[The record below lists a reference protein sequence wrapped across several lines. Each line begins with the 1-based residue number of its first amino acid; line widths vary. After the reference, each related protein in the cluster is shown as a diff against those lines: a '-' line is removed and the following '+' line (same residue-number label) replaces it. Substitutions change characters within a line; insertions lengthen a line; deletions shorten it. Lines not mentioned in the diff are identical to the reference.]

1 MTCRDTEEDEPMT
14 DSATDQAPLD
24 VPVPP
29 ERNPMRDPRNRLK
42 LAVFCANVAR
52 GTSMSDAETL
62 PKVTWEESRRLAL
75 AADRAGIDGMIPLGR
90 WKYTARG
97 GPISADRTFEPWA
110 WASALSAI
118 TERISMF
125 TTVNMQ
131 QYHPLA
137 ATLMTSTID
146 HVSGGRFSLNVVA
159 GFNEQEFHMLG
170 MEVPSHEDRYGR
182 AAEWMTIVRRAWTDH
197 EPFDFD
203 GDYIELREVVSE
215 PKPLQQPAPPI
226 MSAGTSELG
235 RRFAARHADIN
246 FVHLPSLE
254 EMPAI
259 VAAAKADA
267 REHAGRD
274 VEIYSSAY
282 IVVADT
288 EEEAWRRYHHVTRER
303 LDRKAAA
310 GLIEMWERL
319 SKGGE
324 VIDVEQRID
333 RMAAGF
339 NAMPFVGTAEQ
350 VAELLVRAADG
361 GLDGLAI
368 SWDDYDEGLATYAEV
383 VRPLLLQAGLRKD

>member
-1 MTCRDTEEDEPMT
+1 
-14 DSATDQAPLD
+14 
-24 VPVPP
+24 
-29 ERNPMRDPRNRLK
+29 
-42 LAVFCANVAR
+42 
-52 GTSMSDAETL
+52 
-62 PKVTWEESRRLAL
+62 
-75 AADRAGIDGMIPLGR
+75 
-90 WKYTARG
+90 
-97 GPISADRTFEPWA
+97 
-110 WASALSAI
+110 
-118 TERISMF
+118 
-125 TTVNMQ
+125 MQ
-131 QYHPLA
+131 QYHPLVA
-137 ATLMTSTID
+137 ALMTSTID

-159 GFNEQEFHMLG
+159 GFNEQEFRMLG
-170 MEVPSHEDRYGR
+170 LEVPSHEDRYAH
-182 AAEWMTIVRRAWTDH
+182 AAEWMTIIRRAWTEA

-203 GDYIELREVVSE
+203 GDYLTVEEVVSQ

-254 EMPAI
+254 EMPPI

-368 SWDDYDEGLATYAEV
+368 SWDDYDEGLATYAEA

>member
-1 MTCRDTEEDEPMT
+1 MTQRVPEEETLTLDT
-14 DSATDQAPLD
+14 
-24 VPVPP
+24 PVAP
-29 ERNPMRDPRNRLK
+29 ERNPMRDPANRLK

-52 GTSMSDAETL
+52 GTSMSEAETL
-62 PKVTWEESRRLAL
+62 PKVTWEESQRLAL

-90 WKYTARG
+90 WKATARG
-97 GPISADRTFEPWA
+97 AREVDRTFEPWV

-118 TERISMF
+118 TERISVF

-131 QYHPLA
+131 QYHPLVA
-137 ATLMTSTID
+137 ALMTSTID

-159 GFNEQEFHMLG
+159 GFNEQEFRMLG
-170 MEVPSHEDRYGR
+170 LEVPSHEDRYAH
-182 AAEWMTIVRRAWTDH
+182 AAEWMTIVRRAWSDPA
-197 EPFDFD
+197 PFDFD
-203 GDYIELREVVSE
+203 GDHLHVHEVVSE

-226 MSAGTSELG
+226 MSAGTSDLG

-254 EMPAI
+254 EMPGI
-259 VAAAKADA
+259 VATAKAEA
-267 REHAGRD
+267 REDSGRD
-274 VEIYSSAY
+274 VEIFSSAY

-288 EEEAWRRYHHVTRER
+288 EEEAWRRYRHVTREK
-303 LDRKAAA
+303 LDEKAAA

-324 VIDVEQRID
+324 VIDVRERID

-350 VAELLVRAADG
+350 VAELFVRAADG

-368 SWDDYDEGLATYAEV
+368 SWDDYDEGLQAYEEQ

>member
-1 MTCRDTEEDEPMT
+1 MMR
-14 DSATDQAPLD
+14 DSATEQAPMD

-29 ERNPMRDPRNRLK
+29 ERNPMRDPGNRLK

-52 GTSMSDAETL
+52 GTSMSEAESL
-62 PKVTWEESRRLAL
+62 PKVTWDESRRLAI

-90 WKYTARG
+90 WKATARG
-97 GPISADRTFEPWA
+97 AAEVDRTFEPWV
-110 WASALSAI
+110 WASALSAV
-118 TERISMF
+118 TERISLF

-131 QYHPLA
+131 QYHPLVA
-137 ATLMTSTID
+137 ALMTSTID
-146 HVSGGRFSLNVVA
+146 HVAGGRFSLNVVA
-159 GFNEQEFHMLG
+159 GFNEQEFKMLG
-170 MEVPSHEDRYGR
+170 LEVPSHEDRYAH
-182 AAEWMTIVRRAWTDH
+182 AAEWMTIIRRAWTEQ

-203 GDYIELREVVSE
+203 GSYLAVHEVVSE

-226 MSAGTSELG
+226 MSAGTSEVG
-235 RRFAARHADIN
+235 RRFAGRHADIN

-254 EMPAI
+254 EMPPI

-267 REHAGRD
+267 REQSGRD
-274 VEIYSSAY
+274 VQIYSSAY

-303 LDRKAAA
+303 LDEKAAA

-324 VIDVEQRID
+324 VIDVRERID

-350 VAELLVRAADG
+350 VAELFARASDG

-368 SWDDYDEGLATYAEV
+368 SWDDYDDGLATYAEA

>member
-1 MTCRDTEEDEPMT
+1 VRGED
-14 DSATDQAPLD
+14 AALD
-24 VPVPP
+24 VPVAP
-29 ERNPMRDPRNRLK
+29 ERNPMRDPGNRLK

-52 GTSMSDAETL
+52 GTSMSDAESL
-62 PKVTWEESRRLAL
+62 PKVTWPESRRLAL

-90 WKYTARG
+90 WKATARG
-97 GPISADRTFEPWA
+97 APEVDRTFEPWT
-110 WASALSAI
+110 WAAALCAI
-118 TERISMF
+118 TERVSVF

-131 QYHPLA
+131 QYHPLVA
-137 ATLMTSTID
+137 ALMASTID

-159 GFNEQEFHMLG
+159 GFNEQEFRMLG
-170 MEVPSHEDRYGR
+170 LEVPSHEDRYGH
-182 AAEWMTIVRRAWTDH
+182 AAEWMTIARRAWTNP

-203 GDYIELREVVSE
+203 GDYIRVVEAVSE

-226 MSAGTSELG
+226 MSAGTSEVG

-254 EMPAI
+254 EMPPI

-267 REHAGRD
+267 RESAGRD
-274 VEIYSSAY
+274 VQIFSSAY

-288 EEEAWRRYHHVTRER
+288 EEEAWRRYHHVTRDR
-303 LDRKAAA
+303 LDREAAA

-319 SKGGE
+319 SQGS
-324 VIDVEQRID
+324 DVVDVRERID

-350 VAELLVRAADG
+350 VAELLVRAAEG

-368 SWDDYDEGLATYAEV
+368 SWDDYDEGLVAYEEA
-383 VRPLLLQAGLRKD
+383 VRPLLLEAGLRKD

>member
-1 MTCRDTEEDEPMT
+1 MTQRVPEEET
-14 DSATDQAPLD
+14 LTLD
-24 VPVPP
+24 IPVAP
-29 ERNPMRDPRNRLK
+29 ERNPMRDPANRLK

-52 GTSMSDAETL
+52 GTSMSEAETL
-62 PKVTWEESRRLAL
+62 PKVTWEESQRLAL

-90 WKYTARG
+90 WKATARG
-97 GPISADRTFEPWA
+97 AREVDRTFEPWV
-110 WASALSAI
+110 WASALSAV
-118 TERISMF
+118 TERISVF

-131 QYHPLA
+131 QYHPLVA
-137 ATLMTSTID
+137 ALMTSTID

-159 GFNEQEFHMLG
+159 GFNEQEFRMLG
-170 MEVPSHEDRYGR
+170 LEVPTHEDRY
-182 AAEWMTIVRRAWTDH
+182 AHAVEWMTIVRRAWSDPA
-197 EPFDFD
+197 PFDFD
-203 GDYIELREVVSE
+203 GDHLHVHEVVSE

-226 MSAGTSELG
+226 MSAGTSDLG
-235 RRFAARHADIN
+235 RRFAGRHADIN

-254 EMPAI
+254 EMPGI
-259 VAAAKADA
+259 VAAAKAEA
-267 REHAGRD
+267 REDSGRE

-288 EEEAWRRYHHVTRER
+288 EEEAWRRYRHVTREK
-303 LDRKAAA
+303 LDEKAAA

-324 VIDVEQRID
+324 VINVRERID

-350 VAELLVRAADG
+350 VAELFVRAADG

-368 SWDDYDEGLATYAEV
+368 SWDDYDEGLQAYAEQ

>member
-1 MTCRDTEEDEPMT
+1 MT
-14 DSATDQAPLD
+14 DSATAHVPLD
-24 VPVPP
+24 APVPP
-29 ERNPMRDPRNRLK
+29 ERNPMRDPGNRLK

-62 PKVTWEESRRLAL
+62 PKVTWEESQRLAV

-97 GPISADRTFEPWA
+97 GPIEADRTFEPWV

-125 TTVNMQ
+125 TTVNMT
-131 QYHPLA
+131 QYHPLVA
-137 ATLMTSTID
+137 ALMTSTID

-159 GFNEQEFHMLG
+159 GFNEQEFKMLG
-170 MEVPSHEDRYGR
+170 MEVPPHEDRYAR

-203 GDYIELREVVSE
+203 GEYIKVHEVISE

-226 MSAGTSELG
+226 MSAGTSDLG
-235 RRFAARHADIN
+235 RLFAGRHADIN

-259 VAAAKADA
+259 VANAKAQV
-267 REHAGRD
+267 REQCGRD
-274 VEIYSSAY
+274 VQIFSSAY

-288 EEEAWRRYHHVTRER
+288 EEEAWRRYHYVTRDR
-303 LDRKAAA
+303 LDRRAAA

-319 SKGGE
+319 SQGSG
-324 VIDVEQRID
+324 VVDVNERID

-368 SWDDYDEGLATYAEV
+368 SWDDYDEGLAAYAEA

>member
-1 MTCRDTEEDEPMT
+1 MTQ
-14 DSATDQAPLD
+14 SAPTGAAVD

-29 ERNPMRDPRNRLK
+29 ERNPMRDPGNRLK
-42 LAVFCANVAR
+42 LAMFCANVAR
-52 GTSMSDAETL
+52 GTSMSDADTL
-62 PKVTWEESRRLAL
+62 PKVTWEESQRLAL

-97 GPISADRTFEPWA
+97 GPIDADRTFEPWV

-118 TERISMF
+118 TERISLF

-131 QYHPLA
+131 QYHPLVA
-137 ATLMTSTID
+137 ALMTSTID

-159 GFNEQEFHMLG
+159 GFNEQEFRMLG

-182 AAEWMTIVRRAWTDH
+182 GAEWMTIVRRAWTDH

-203 GDYIELREVVSE
+203 GEHIKLHEVVSE

-226 MSAGTSELG
+226 MSAGQSPLG
-235 RRFAARHADIN
+235 RQFAGRHADIN

-259 VAAAKADA
+259 VAEAKAEAKEDC
-267 REHAGRD
+267 GRD
-274 VEIYSSAY
+274 VQIFSSAY
-282 IVVADT
+282 IVVDDT
-288 EEEAWRRYHHVTRER
+288 EEAAWKRYHHVTRDR
-303 LDRKAAA
+303 LDRRAAA

-319 SKGGE
+319 SQGSE
-324 VIDVEQRID
+324 VVDVTERID

-350 VAELLVRAADG
+350 VAEMLIRAADG

-368 SWDDYDEGLATYAEV
+368 SWDDYDEGLQAYAEQ

>member
-1 MTCRDTEEDEPMT
+1 MT
-14 DSATDQAPLD
+14 DSAQTSAPLD
-24 VPVPP
+24 TPVAP

-52 GTSMSDAETL
+52 GTSMSEADTL
-62 PKVTWEESRRLAL
+62 PKVTWEESQRLAL
-75 AADRAGIDGMIPLGR
+75 AADAAGIDGMIPLGR

-97 GPISADRTFEPWA
+97 GPIEADRTFEPWV
-110 WASALSAI
+110 WASALAAI
-118 TERISMF
+118 TTRISPF

-131 QYHPLA
+131 QHHPLA
-137 ATLMTSTID
+137 AALMTSTID

-159 GFNEQEFHMLG
+159 GFNEQEFTMLG
-170 MEVPSHEDRYGR
+170 MEVPSHEDRYGQ
-182 AAEWMTIVRRAWTDH
+182 AAEWMTVVRRAWTDH

-203 GDYIELREVVSE
+203 GAYLHLHEIVSE

-235 RRFAARHADIN
+235 RRFAGRHADIN
-246 FVHLPSLE
+246 FVHLPGID

-267 REHAGRD
+267 LADCGRE
-274 VEIYSSAY
+274 VQIFSSAY
-282 IVVADT
+282 IVVDDT
-288 EEEAWRRYHHVTRER
+288 EEAAWRRYHYVTRDK

-368 SWDDYDEGLATYAEV
+368 SWDDYDEGLQAYAES
-383 VRPLLLQAGLRKD
+383 VRPLLLQAGLRQD

>member
-1 MTCRDTEEDEPMT
+1 MT

-29 ERNPMRDPRNRLK
+29 ERNPMRDPGNRLK

-52 GTSMSDAETL
+52 GTSMSEAETL
-62 PKVTWEESRRLAL
+62 PKVTWEESQRLAQ
-75 AADRAGIDGMIPLGR
+75 AADRAGIDAMIPLGR
-90 WKYTARG
+90 WKATARG
-97 GPISADRTFEPWA
+97 AAEVDRTFEPWV
-110 WASALSAI
+110 WASALSAL
-118 TERISMF
+118 TERISVF

-131 QYHPLA
+131 QYHPLVA
-137 ATLMTSTID
+137 ALMTSTID

-159 GFNEQEFHMLG
+159 GFNEQEFRMLG
-170 MEVPSHEDRYGR
+170 LEVPSHEDRYAH
-182 AAEWMTIVRRAWTDH
+182 AAEWMTIIRRAWTEA
-197 EPFDFD
+197 EPFDVD
-203 GDYIELREVVSE
+203 GEYLRVEEVVSQ

-235 RRFAARHADIN
+235 RRFAASHADIN

-254 EMPAI
+254 EMPPI
-259 VAAAKADA
+259 VAAAKAEA

-368 SWDDYDEGLATYAEV
+368 SWDDYDEGLATYAEA

>member
-29 ERNPMRDPRNRLK
+29 ERNPMRDPGNRLK

-52 GTSMSDAETL
+52 GTSMSEAETL
-62 PKVTWEESRRLAL
+62 PKVTWEESQRLAQ
-75 AADRAGIDGMIPLGR
+75 AADRAGIDAMIPLGR
-90 WKYTARG
+90 WKATARG
-97 GPISADRTFEPWA
+97 AAEVDRTFEPWV
-110 WASALSAI
+110 WASALSAL
-118 TERISMF
+118 TERISVF

-131 QYHPLA
+131 QYHPLVA
-137 ATLMTSTID
+137 ALMTSTID

-159 GFNEQEFHMLG
+159 GFNEQEFRMLG
-170 MEVPSHEDRYGR
+170 LEVPSHEDRYAH
-182 AAEWMTIVRRAWTDH
+182 AAEWMTIIRRAWTEA
-197 EPFDFD
+197 EPFDVD
-203 GDYIELREVVSE
+203 GDYLTVEEVVSQ

-235 RRFAARHADIN
+235 RRFAASHADIN

-254 EMPAI
+254 EMPPI
-259 VAAAKADA
+259 VAAAKAEA

-368 SWDDYDEGLATYAEV
+368 SWDDYDEGLATYAEA

>member
-62 PKVTWEESRRLAL
+62 PKVTWDESRRLAL

-182 AAEWMTIVRRAWTDH
+182 AAEWMTVVRRAWTDH

-368 SWDDYDEGLATYAEV
+368 SWDDYDEGLATYAEA

>member
-1 MTCRDTEEDEPMT
+1 MT
-14 DSATDQAPLD
+14 DSATEPAPLD

-29 ERNPMRDPRNRLK
+29 ERNPMRDPGNRLK

-52 GTSMSDAETL
+52 GTSMSEAETL
-62 PKVTWEESRRLAL
+62 PKVTWEESQRLAL

-97 GPISADRTFEPWA
+97 GPIEADRTFEPWV
-110 WASALSAI
+110 WASALSAL

-125 TTVNMQ
+125 TTVNMT
-131 QYHPLA
+131 QYHPLVA
-137 ATLMTSTID
+137 ALMTSTID

-159 GFNEQEFHMLG
+159 GFNEQEFKMLG
-170 MEVPSHEDRYGR
+170 MEVPPHEDRYAR
-182 AAEWMTIVRRAWTDH
+182 AAEWMTVVRRAWADH

-203 GDYIELREVVSE
+203 GDHITLHEVISE

-226 MSAGTSELG
+226 MSAGASDLG
-235 RRFAARHADIN
+235 RQFAGRHADIN

-254 EMPAI
+254 EMPGI
-259 VAAAKADA
+259 VAKAKAEVKADC
-267 REHAGRD
+267 GRD
-274 VEIYSSAY
+274 VQIYSSAY

-288 EEEAWRRYHHVTRER
+288 EEEAWRRYHYVTRDR
-303 LDRKAAA
+303 LDRRAAA
-310 GLIEMWERL
+310 GLIEMWQRL
-319 SKGGE
+319 SQGS
-324 VIDVEQRID
+324 DVVDVDERID

-350 VAELLVRAADG
+350 VAELFVRAADG

-368 SWDDYDEGLATYAEV
+368 SWDDYDEGLATYAEA

>member
-1 MTCRDTEEDEPMT
+1 MTESPSPTLVE
-14 DSATDQAPLD
+14 D
-24 VPVPP
+24 VPVAP
-29 ERNPMRDPRNRLK
+29 EHNPMRDPGNRLK

-62 PKVTWEESRRLAL
+62 PKVTWDESRRLAV
-75 AADRAGIDGMIPLGR
+75 AADRAGLDGMIPLGR

-97 GPISADRTFEPWA
+97 PAEADRTFEPWV
-110 WASALSAI
+110 WASALSAL
-118 TERISMF
+118 TERISLF

-131 QYHPLA
+131 QYHPLVA
-137 ATLMTSTID
+137 ALMTSTID

-159 GFNEQEFHMLG
+159 GFNEQEFRMLG
-170 MEVPSHEDRYGR
+170 LEVPSHEDRYAH
-182 AAEWMTIVRRAWTDH
+182 AAEWMTLIRRAWTEQ

-203 GDYIELREVVSE
+203 GTHLQAIEVVSQ

-226 MSAGTSELG
+226 MSAGTSDVG

-274 VEIYSSAY
+274 VQIYSSAY
-282 IVVADT
+282 IVVDDT
-288 EEEAWRRYHHVTRER
+288 EQAAWRRYHHVTRDR
-303 LDRKAAA
+303 LDRQAAA
-310 GLIEMWERL
+310 GLIDMWERQ

-324 VIDVEQRID
+324 VIDVTERID

-350 VAELLVRAADG
+350 VAEQFVRASEG

-368 SWDDYDEGLATYAEV
+368 SWDDYDEGIAAYAGA

>member
-1 MTCRDTEEDEPMT
+1 MT

-182 AAEWMTIVRRAWTDH
+182 GAEWMTIVRRAWTDH

-368 SWDDYDEGLATYAEV
+368 SWDDYDEGLATYAEA

>member
-1 MTCRDTEEDEPMT
+1 MT
-14 DSATDQAPLD
+14 DSATEQAPMD
-24 VPVPP
+24 RPVPP
-29 ERNPMRDPRNRLK
+29 ERNPMRDPGNRIK
-42 LAVFCANVAR
+42 LAVFCANIAR
-52 GTSMSDAETL
+52 GTSMSDAEML
-62 PKVTWEESRRLAL
+62 PKATWEESQRLAH

-90 WKYTARG
+90 WKATARG
-97 GPISADRTFEPWA
+97 ARDVDRTFEPWV

-118 TERISMF
+118 TERISLF

-131 QYHPLA
+131 QYHPLVA
-137 ATLMTSTID
+137 ALMTSTID

-159 GFNEQEFHMLG
+159 GFNEQEFRMLG
-170 MEVPSHEDRYGR
+170 LQVPSHEERYAH
-182 AAEWMTIVRRAWTDH
+182 AAEWMTVIRRVWSDP

-203 GDYIELREVVSE
+203 GEYLHVHEAVSE

-235 RRFAARHADIN
+235 RRFAGRHADIN

-254 EMPAI
+254 EMPPI
-259 VAAAKADA
+259 VARAKADA
-267 REHAGRD
+267 REDSGRD
-274 VEIYSSAY
+274 VQIYSSAY

-288 EEEAWRRYHHVTRER
+288 EEEAWRRYRYVTRER
-303 LDRKAAA
+303 LDQKAAA

-319 SKGGE
+319 SKSGE
-324 VIDVEQRID
+324 VIDVRERLD

-350 VAELLVRAADG
+350 VAEQFVRAADG

-368 SWDDYDEGLATYAEV
+368 SWDDYDAGIAAYAEA
-383 VRPLLLQAGLRKD
+383 VRPLLIQAGLRKD

>member
-1 MTCRDTEEDEPMT
+1 MTH
-14 DSATDQAPLD
+14 SAPTSAPLD
-24 VPVPP
+24 APVPP
-29 ERNPMRDPRNRLK
+29 ERNPMRDPANRLK

-52 GTSMSDAETL
+52 GTSMSEAESL
-62 PKVTWEESRRLAL
+62 PKVTWEESHRLAL

-90 WKYTARG
+90 WKATARG
-97 GPISADRTFEPWA
+97 LPEVDRTFEPWV
-110 WASALSAI
+110 WASALSAV
-118 TERISMF
+118 TERISLF

-131 QYHPLA
+131 QYHPLVA
-137 ATLMTSTID
+137 ALMTSTID

-159 GFNEQEFHMLG
+159 GFNEQEFRMLG
-170 MEVPSHEDRYGR
+170 LEVPSHEDRYGH
-182 AAEWMTIVRRAWTDH
+182 AAEWMTVIRRAWTDP

-203 GDYIELREVVSE
+203 GEYLRVDEAVTQ

-226 MSAGTSELG
+226 MSAGTSDLG
-235 RRFAARHADIN
+235 RRFAGRHADIN

-259 VAAAKADA
+259 VARAKAEA
-267 REHAGRD
+267 REDSGRE
-274 VEIYSSAY
+274 VEIFSSAY

-303 LDRKAAA
+303 LDQRAAA
-310 GLIEMWERL
+310 GLIDMWERQ

-324 VIDVEQRID
+324 VIDVRERID

-350 VAELLVRAADG
+350 VAEKFVQAADG

-368 SWDDYDEGLATYAEV
+368 SWDDYDEGIDAYARA
-383 VRPLLLQAGLRKD
+383 VRPLLVQAGLRRD

>member
-1 MTCRDTEEDEPMT
+1 
-14 DSATDQAPLD
+14 
-24 VPVPP
+24 VPP
-29 ERNPMRDPRNRLK
+29 PVVVTKMRPLP
-42 LAVFCANVAR
+42 AVALETVADLHR
-52 GTSMSDAETL
+52 HAFLIVFRMLDTIGWDIMYPTPPT
-62 PKVTWEESRRLAL
+62 V
-75 AADRAGIDGMIPLGR
+75 
-90 WKYTARG
+90 
-97 GPISADRTFEPWA
+97 EPA
-110 WASALSAI
+110 W
-118 TERISMF
+118 
-125 TTVNMQ
+125 
-131 QYHPLA
+131 
-137 ATLMTSTID
+137 
-146 HVSGGRFSLNVVA
+146 
-159 GFNEQEFHMLG
+159 
-170 MEVPSHEDRYGR
+170 
-182 AAEWMTIVRRAWTDH
+182 
-197 EPFDFD
+197 
-203 GDYIELREVVSE
+203 
-215 PKPLQQPAPPI
+215 
-226 MSAGTSELG
+226 
-235 RRFAARHADIN
+235 RFAARHADIN

-254 EMPAI
+254 EMPPI
-259 VAAAKADA
+259 VAAAKAEA

-368 SWDDYDEGLATYAEV
+368 SWDDYDEGLATYAEA
-383 VRPLLLQAGLRKD
+383 VRPLLLQTGLRKD

>member
-1 MTCRDTEEDEPMT
+1 MT
-14 DSATDQAPLD
+14 LD
-24 VPVPP
+24 VPVAA
-29 ERNPMRDPRNRLK
+29 ERNPMRDPANRLK

-62 PKVTWEESRRLAL
+62 PKVTWPESRRLAL

-90 WKYTARG
+90 WKATARG
-97 GPISADRTFEPWA
+97 APEVDRTFEPWA

-118 TERISMF
+118 TERVSVF

-131 QYHPLA
+131 QYHPLVA
-137 ATLMTSTID
+137 ALMASTID

-159 GFNEQEFHMLG
+159 GFNEQEFRMLG
-170 MEVPSHEDRYGR
+170 LEVPSHEDRYGH
-182 AAEWMTIVRRAWTDH
+182 AAEWMTIARRAWSEQ

-203 GDYIELREVVSE
+203 GDYIRVVEAVSQ
-215 PKPLQQPAPPI
+215 PKPLQRPAPPI
-226 MSAGTSELG
+226 MSAGTSEVG

-259 VAAAKADA
+259 VAAAKTDA
-267 REHAGRD
+267 RDHAGRD
-274 VEIYSSAY
+274 VAIFSSAY
-282 IVVADT
+282 IVVDDT
-288 EEEAWRRYHHVTRER
+288 ERAAWRRYHHVTRER
-303 LDRKAAA
+303 LDRDAAA

-319 SKGGE
+319 SQGS
-324 VIDVEQRID
+324 DVVDVRERID

-368 SWDDYDEGLATYAEV
+368 SWDDYDEGLAAYEQA

>member
-1 MTCRDTEEDEPMT
+1 MT
-14 DSATDQAPLD
+14 DSAQTSAAID

-29 ERNPMRDPRNRLK
+29 ERNPMRDPGNRLK

-52 GTSMSDAETL
+52 GTSMSDAESL
-62 PKVTWEESRRLAL
+62 PKVTWEESQRLAL
-75 AADRAGIDGMIPLGR
+75 AADAAGIDGMIPLGR
-90 WKYTARG
+90 WKATARG
-97 GPISADRTFEPWA
+97 APEVDRTFEPWV

-118 TERISMF
+118 TQRISVF

-131 QYHPLA
+131 QYHPLIA
-137 ATLMTSTID
+137 ALMTSTID

-159 GFNEQEFHMLG
+159 GFNEQEFTMLG
-170 MEVPSHEDRYGR
+170 LQVPSHEDRYAH
-182 AAEWMTIVRRAWTDH
+182 AAEWMTIIRRAWTDQD
-197 EPFDFD
+197 PFDFD
-203 GDYIELREVVSE
+203 GDHLHVHEVVSQ

-235 RRFAARHADIN
+235 RRFAGRHADIN

-254 EMPAI
+254 EMPGI

-267 REHAGRD
+267 RADAGRE
-274 VEIYSSAY
+274 VQIYSSAY

-303 LDRKAAA
+303 LDRRAAA

-324 VIDVEQRID
+324 VIDVRERID

-368 SWDDYDEGLATYAEV
+368 SWDDYDEGIAAYAEA

>member
-1 MTCRDTEEDEPMT
+1 MT
-14 DSATDQAPLD
+14 DSATEQAPLD

-29 ERNPMRDPRNRLK
+29 ERNPMRDPGNRLK

-52 GTSMSDAETL
+52 GTSMSEAETL
-62 PKVTWEESRRLAL
+62 PKVTWEESQRLAQ
-75 AADRAGIDGMIPLGR
+75 AADRAGIDAMIPLGR
-90 WKYTARG
+90 WKATARG
-97 GPISADRTFEPWA
+97 AAEVDRTFEPWV
-110 WASALSAI
+110 WASALSAL
-118 TERISMF
+118 TERISVF

-131 QYHPLA
+131 QYHPLVA
-137 ATLMTSTID
+137 ALMTSTID

-159 GFNEQEFHMLG
+159 GFNEQEFKMLG
-170 MEVPSHEDRYGR
+170 LEVPSHEDRYAH
-182 AAEWMTIVRRAWTDH
+182 AAEWMTIIRRAWTEA

-203 GDYIELREVVSE
+203 GDYLTVEEVVSQ

-254 EMPAI
+254 EMPPI
-259 VAAAKADA
+259 VAAAKAEA

-368 SWDDYDEGLATYAEV
+368 SWDDYDEGLATYAEA

>member
-1 MTCRDTEEDEPMT
+1 MT
-14 DSATDQAPLD
+14 DSATEQAPLD

-29 ERNPMRDPRNRLK
+29 ERNPMRDPGNRLK

-52 GTSMSDAETL
+52 GTSMSEAETL
-62 PKVTWEESRRLAL
+62 PRVTWEESQRIAL

-90 WKYTARG
+90 WKATARG
-97 GPISADRTFEPWA
+97 AAEVDRTFEPWV
-110 WASALSAI
+110 WASALSAL
-118 TERISMF
+118 TERISVF

-131 QYHPLA
+131 QYHPLVA
-137 ATLMTSTID
+137 ALMTSTID

-159 GFNEQEFHMLG
+159 GFNEQEFRMLG
-170 MEVPSHEDRYGR
+170 LEVPSHEDRYAH
-182 AAEWMTIVRRAWTDH
+182 AAEWMTIIRRAWTEA

-203 GDYIELREVVSE
+203 GDYLTVEEVVSQ

-254 EMPAI
+254 EMPPI

-274 VEIYSSAY
+274 VQIYSSAY

-288 EEEAWRRYHHVTRER
+288 EAEAWRRYHHVTRER

-350 VAELLVRAADG
+350 VAELLVRTADG

-368 SWDDYDEGLATYAEV
+368 SWDDYDEGLATYAEA

>member
-1 MTCRDTEEDEPMT
+1 MT

-182 AAEWMTIVRRAWTDH
+182 AAEWMTVVRRAWTDH

-203 GDYIELREVVSE
+203 GEYIELREVVSE

-226 MSAGTSELG
+226 MSAGQSPLG
-235 RRFAARHADIN
+235 RRFAGRHADIN

-303 LDRKAAA
+303 LDRRAAA

-368 SWDDYDEGLATYAEV
+368 SWDDYDEGLATYAEA

>member
-1 MTCRDTEEDEPMT
+1 MT
-14 DSATDQAPLD
+14 DSATEPAPMD

-29 ERNPMRDPRNRLK
+29 ERNPMRDPGNRLK

-62 PKVTWEESRRLAL
+62 PKVTWEESQRLAR

-97 GPISADRTFEPWA
+97 GPIEADRTFEPWA

-146 HVSGGRFSLNVVA
+146 HVSGGRFALNVVA

-203 GDYIELREVVSE
+203 GEYIKLHEVVSE

-226 MSAGTSELG
+226 MSAGASDLG
-235 RRFAARHADIN
+235 RQFAGRHADIN

-259 VAAAKADA
+259 VAKAKAEV
-267 REHAGRD
+267 REDCGRE
-274 VEIYSSAY
+274 VQIFSSAY

-288 EEEAWRRYHHVTRER
+288 EEEAWRRYHYVTRDR
-303 LDRKAAA
+303 LDRRAAA
-310 GLIEMWERL
+310 GLIEMWQRL
-319 SKGGE
+319 SEGSN
-324 VIDVEQRID
+324 VVNVEERID

-368 SWDDYDEGLATYAEV
+368 SWDDYDEGLSAYAEA

>member
-1 MTCRDTEEDEPMT
+1 MTGSSTPT
-14 DSATDQAPLD
+14 VLVD
-24 VPVPP
+24 VPVAP
-29 ERNPMRDPRNRLK
+29 ERNPMRDPGNRLK

-62 PKVTWEESRRLAL
+62 PKVTWGESRRLAV
-75 AADRAGIDGMIPLGR
+75 AADRAGLDGMIPLGR

-97 GPISADRTFEPWA
+97 GPVEADRTFEPWA
-110 WASALSAI
+110 WASALSAV

-131 QYHPLA
+131 QYNPVVA
-137 ATLMTSTID
+137 ALMTSTID

-159 GFNEQEFHMLG
+159 GFNEQEFRMLG
-170 MEVPSHEDRYGR
+170 LEVPSHDDRYGH
-182 AAEWMTIVRRAWTDH
+182 AAEWMTIIRRAWTDQ
-197 EPFDFD
+197 EPFDFA
-203 GDYIELREVVSE
+203 GQYLQAHEVVSQ

-226 MSAGTSELG
+226 MSAGTSDIG
-235 RRFAARHADIN
+235 RRFAAHHADIN

-254 EMPAI
+254 EMPPI
-259 VAAAKADA
+259 VAAAKAEA
-267 REHAGRD
+267 RADAGRE
-274 VEIYSSAY
+274 VQIFSSAY

-288 EEEAWRRYHHVTRER
+288 EEEAWRRYHHVTRDR
-303 LDRKAAA
+303 LDRRAAA
-310 GLIEMWERL
+310 GLIEMWDRL

-324 VIDVEQRID
+324 VIDVTQRID

-350 VAELLVRAADG
+350 VAELLIRASEG

-368 SWDDYDEGLATYAEV
+368 SWDDYDEGIAAYAEA

>member
-1 MTCRDTEEDEPMT
+1 MD
-14 DSATDQAPLD
+14 AP
-24 VPVPP
+24 VAA
-29 ERNPMRDPRNRLK
+29 ERNPMRDPANRLK

-62 PKVTWEESRRLAL
+62 PKVTWEESQRLAR

-90 WKYTARG
+90 WKATARG
-97 GPISADRTFEPWA
+97 APEVDRTFEPWV

-118 TERISMF
+118 TQRISVF

-131 QYHPLA
+131 QYNPVIA
-137 ATLMTSTID
+137 ALMTSTID

-159 GFNEQEFHMLG
+159 GFNEQEFRMLG
-170 MEVPSHEDRYGR
+170 MEVPSHEDRYAH
-182 AAEWMTIVRRAWTDH
+182 AAEWMTVVRRAWSDP

-203 GDYIELREVVSE
+203 GDYLHLHEVVSQ

-226 MSAGTSELG
+226 MSAGTSDVG

-254 EMPAI
+254 EMPPI
-259 VAAAKADA
+259 VATAKADA
-267 REHAGRD
+267 MEDCGRE
-274 VEIYSSAY
+274 VQIYSSAY
-282 IVVADT
+282 IVVDDT
-288 EEEAWRRYHHVTRER
+288 EEAAWRRYHHVTRER
-303 LDRKAAA
+303 LDQKAAA

-324 VIDVEQRID
+324 VIDVRERID

-350 VAELLVRAADG
+350 VAEKLLAAADG

-368 SWDDYDEGLATYAEV
+368 SWDDYDEGLAAYAEA
-383 VRPLLLQAGLRKD
+383 VRPLLLQAGLRRD

>member
-1 MTCRDTEEDEPMT
+1 VRGEDP
-14 DSATDQAPLD
+14 ALD
-24 VPVPP
+24 VPVAP
-29 ERNPMRDPRNRLK
+29 ERNPMRDPGNRLK

-62 PKVTWEESRRLAL
+62 PKVTWEESQRLAH

-90 WKYTARG
+90 WKATARG
-97 GPISADRTFEPWA
+97 LPRDVDRTFEPWT
-110 WASALSAI
+110 WASALSAL
-118 TERISMF
+118 TERISVF

-131 QYHPLA
+131 QYNPLIA
-137 ATLMTSTID
+137 ALMTSTID

-159 GFNEQEFHMLG
+159 GFNEQEFRMLG
-170 MEVPSHEDRYGR
+170 MEVPSHEDRYAH
-182 AAEWMTIVRRAWTDH
+182 AAEWMTVVRRAWSDP

-203 GDYIELREVVSE
+203 GEHLHLHEVVSE

-235 RRFAARHADIN
+235 RRFAGRHADIN
-246 FVHLPSLE
+246 FVHLPSLQD
-254 EMPAI
+254 MPPI
-259 VAAAKADA
+259 VAAAKAEALQD
-267 REHAGRD
+267 AGRD
-274 VEIYSSAY
+274 VQIYSSAY
-282 IVVADT
+282 IVVDDT
-288 EEEAWRRYHHVTRER
+288 EEAAWRRYHHVTRER
-303 LDRKAAA
+303 LDQKAAA

-324 VIDVEQRID
+324 VIDVRERID

-350 VAELLVRAADG
+350 VAEKFVAAADG

-368 SWDDYDEGLATYAEV
+368 SWDDYDEGLAAYAEA
-383 VRPLLLQAGLRKD
+383 VRPLLLQAGLRRD